1 MGSKMNNREHGD
13 KTPRVKIY
21 LNGQVSQVDMFFLDA
36 LSLKHFGEKYE
47 DCSEKKEVRK
57 IVRDMMA
64 GTVVNTQA
72 IHQKILLSF
81 LPEEVRNKID

>member
-1 MGSKMNNREHGD
+1 MKNKAPAN

-64 GTVVNTQA
+64 GTAINTQA

-81 LPEEVRNKID
+81 LPDEVRNKIEHIK